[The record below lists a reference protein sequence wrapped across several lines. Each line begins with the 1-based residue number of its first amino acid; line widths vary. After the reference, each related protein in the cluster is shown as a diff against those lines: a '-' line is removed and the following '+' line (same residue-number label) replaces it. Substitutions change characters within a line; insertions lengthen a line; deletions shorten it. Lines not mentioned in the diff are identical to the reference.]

1 MPLHN
6 ASHLGFR
13 WPLNF
18 DCEISP
24 PPYIICLRKD
34 LRRIGSYRSGDKFK
48 SDHAG
53 IFSIKIIL
61 SYVIEA
67 IIIDVVPRMACIW
80 FSPASDT
87 FEVKSDSCWI
97 NELGMR

>member
-24 PPYIICLRKD
+24 PPYITCLRKD

-67 IIIDVVPRMACIW
+67 IIIDVVPRMA
-80 FSPASDT
+80 SPAQ
-87 FEVKSDSCWI
+87 
-97 NELGMR
+97 LGTTSKCAAAGIWLSTASPNF